1 MVARGNGRRF
11 APKKKIESFAIFIQL
26 KKKEMISF
34 FFRSDSR
41 CFGFDFRFDWENN
54 FGNEKKK
61 IGEWK
66 RKKKFFFLPFF

>member
-26 KKKEMISF
+26 KKGNDFI

-41 CFGFDFRFDWENN
+41 CFGFDFRFDWEKNV
-54 FGNEKKK
+54 GNEKK
-61 IGEWK
+61 IW
-66 RKKKFFFLPFF
+66 